1 MMVTRTKY
9 LYLALVTLLV
19 CGCTKPIDFDQAND
33 LVLQPVIE
41 SSLIFYSASASDFFV
56 GGSEQSTAED
66 FVEIDLFGGSF
77 IQDNLV
83 RVEFVFE
90 IENSINRAYQ
100 LRLNFLDENNQLLES
115 FNVNTDASP
124 NNEVI
129 ASTHMEV
136 FEGDALERLK
146 QSRII
151 AFTLVMQPGEAI
163 NQDTP
168 GEISVKS
175 KGVFSLN
182 ID

>member
-1 MMVTRTKY
+1 
-9 LYLALVTLLV
+9 
-19 CGCTKPIDFDQAND
+19 
-33 LVLQPVIE
+33 
-41 SSLIFYSASASDFFV
+41 
-56 GGSEQSTAED
+56 
-66 FVEIDLFGGSF
+66 
-77 IQDNLV
+77 
-83 RVEFVFE
+83 
-90 IENSINRAYQ
+90 
-100 LRLNFLDENNQLLES
+100 
-115 FNVNTDASP
+115 
-124 NNEVI
+124 NEVI